1 MVKNREKIPLA
12 WLLASVSFVSII
24 IISFLKTSLELED
37 AEQAYYSQW
46 WRLGYDD
53 QPPLFTWIQKAINSI
68 FGVTKFSL
76 SFLRGTLFGAV
87 ILSFYGL
94 AKRVLNDKAR
104 AEIVVLSSALIPVF
118 IDFTFRRLSHTLL
131 LCLMILLTLHVMAQL
146 IERKSIRKYLLLGI
160 CFGLGMLCKYNYSI
174 FLMMVLGASFFDA
187 SLKRIV
193 WNPKILLS
201 CTIAF
206 LLFSPH
212 FYWLIQ
218 GEYLSFIGKSIST
231 KLETEG
237 PGVFVLTPIL
247 ELIKALLEILL
258 PLLLV
263 VGLFLVLKKVR
274 WESKNVPKWLRN
286 MGVIQIAV
294 LVLFFIF
301 MNVKEVQAR
310 WLVPLLLPYFI
321 FLIGNLGLDNKKVRK
336 WGMPLFLLILVFQVF
351 RTPAERFLGI
361 TSDIHFDYTGLSDK
375 LQTEYSNSVW
385 VLPNVTYGG
394 QIKLH
399 NPKKELFTL
408 DDFSIP
414 ESKKYDRP
422 HVILSSLNRL
432 SESLKPTDSLSQ
444 YGPDKEDLYFFEV
457 YGTENLPFHSLST
470 NEN

>member
-1 MVKNREKIPLA
+1 MVKNGKKIPLA

-24 IISFLKTSLELED
+24 IISYLKTSLELED

-68 FGVTKFSL
+68 FGVTKFSF
-76 SFLRGTLFGAV
+76 SFLRGILFGAV
-87 ILSFYGL
+87 ILSFYKL

-131 LCLMILLTLHVMAQL
+131 LCLMVLLTLQVMAQL
-146 IERKSIRKYLLLGI
+146 IEKKSTRNYLLLGL
-160 CFGLGMLCKYNYSI
+160 CFGLGMLSKYNYSI
-174 FLMMVLGASFFDA
+174 LLMMVLGASFFDA

-206 LLFSPH
+206 VLFSPH

-231 KLETEG
+231 KLETEELG
-237 PGVFVLTPIL
+237 IFVLTPIL
-247 ELIKALLEILL
+247 ELVKAILEILF
-258 PLLLV
+258 PLLLAI
-263 VGLFLVLKKVR
+263 GLFLVLKKVR

-310 WLVPLLLPYFI
+310 WLLPLLLPY
-321 FLIGNLGLDNKKVRK
+321 LIVLMGNLDIANEKVRK
-336 WGMPLFLLILVFQVF
+336 WGTPLFLLILVFQVF
-351 RTPAERFLGI
+351 RTPSERFLGI
-361 TSDIHFDYTGLSDK
+361 TSDIHFDYLGLSNK
-375 LQTEYSNSVW
+375 LKAEYSDAIW
-385 VLPNVTYGG
+385 VLPNVSYGG
-394 QIKLH
+394 QVRMH
-399 NPKKELFTL
+399 NSEKELFTL

-414 ESKKYDRP
+414 KSKKHDQLHMIMSP
-422 HVILSSLNRL
+422 FHSF
-432 SESLKPTDSLSQ
+432 SENLKPTDSLSQ

-457 YGTENLPFHSLST
+457 YGTENLPFHSSST